1 MEEVTGLVLLY
12 RESEIFPGNVLG
24 CRVASEVAKLMR
36 VEGTVVANEVC
47 DWTEEFTAPEA
58 GRVSEVDVKLAV
70 DAGTDQ
76 YASVNTCTMS

>member
-12 RESEIFPGNVLG
+12 RESEIFPGKVLG

-36 VEGTVVANEVC
+36 VEDTVVAKEVC

-58 GRVSEVDVKLAV
+58 GRVSEVDVKLSV
-70 DAGTDQ
+70 DAGTKVT
-76 YASVNTCTMS
+76 AVVPLLS